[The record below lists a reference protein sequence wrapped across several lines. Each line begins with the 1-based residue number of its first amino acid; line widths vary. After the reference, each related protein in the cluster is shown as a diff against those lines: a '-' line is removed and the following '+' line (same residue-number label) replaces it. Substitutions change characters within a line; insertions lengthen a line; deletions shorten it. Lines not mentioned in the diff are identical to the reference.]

1 MRLFEGT
8 PFDRPPR
15 CPRCDELEEECR
27 CPPEPQSPP
36 KQTVPPHKQTARLSI
51 EKRKR
56 GKRVTRVV
64 GLSADETD
72 LEHLL
77 KQLKDRCGSGGRIDD
92 GVLEIQGDQRDVI
105 QRLLVEIGYRIQ
117 K

>member
-8 PFDRPPR
+8 PFDRPPV
-15 CPRCDELEEECR
+15 CDVCGKLEAECE
-27 CPPEPQSPP
+27 CLPENLTS
-36 KQTVPPHKQTARLSI
+36 TVPAQKQTARLSI

-56 GKRVTRVV
+56 GKRVTLIR

-77 KQLKDRCGSGGRIDD
+77 KQLKDRCGAGGRIDD
-92 GVLEIQGDQRDVI
+92 GVLEIQGSQLEAVR
-105 QRLLVEIGYRIQ
+105 RLLSEIGYRL
-117 K
+117 KG